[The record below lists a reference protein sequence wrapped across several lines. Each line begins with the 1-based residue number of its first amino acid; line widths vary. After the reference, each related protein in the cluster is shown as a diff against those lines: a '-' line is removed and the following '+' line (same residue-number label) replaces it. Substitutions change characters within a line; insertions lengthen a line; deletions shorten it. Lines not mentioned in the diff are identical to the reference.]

1 MLKFFRKIRQN
12 LLTDNKY
19 SKYLLYAIGEIIL
32 VVIGILIALQVSNLN
47 SERINDREEVK
58 ALNSLNAEFRIN
70 RDIMNAAI
78 ESNESSINTGK
89 YIMSLINT
97 DLNEL
102 KTHNTDSLLFEI
114 FEYDSFNITENSIL
128 ELMQSSKLQNLK
140 NDSLRTRILEWS
152 QKKSALINTGE
163 SLKTKSEYLVNYLMT
178 RYPLKNIDAYG
189 VLNWDKPSSIKND
202 KYAIFYDLQFEN
214 IIDDYLYNLVNYN
227 TRFKELQV
235 TIDNIIDKST
245 L

>member
-19 SKYLLYAIGEIIL
+19 SKYLLYAIGEIVL

-47 SERINDREEVK
+47 SERIDNREEVK
-58 ALNSLNAEFRIN
+58 ALNSLNAEFSIN

-78 ESNESSINTGK
+78 ESNENSINTGK

-97 DLNEL
+97 DLKKL

-114 FEYDSFNITENSIL
+114 FEYGTFNFTENSIL
-128 ELMQSSKLQNLK
+128 ELLQSSKLQKLN
-140 NDSLRTRILEWS
+140 NDSLKTHILEWS
-152 QKKSALINTGE
+152 QKKNALIRTGE
-163 SLKTKSEYLVNYLMT
+163 NLSSKNEYLVNYLMT

-189 VLNWDKPSSIKND
+189 VLNWENPSSIKID
-202 KYAIFYDLQFEN
+202 KYDIFYDLEFEN

-227 TRFKELQV
+227 RRFKELQV
-235 TIDNIIDKST
+235 TIDNIIEKST